1 MPVPSTVVSVLTV
14 SSIHLSDWDFHN
26 PFSLLKSPN
35 LPPAPAPTTA
45 IDMLT
50 VCLARAGL
58 ALFCPLL
65 CSHLLRPL
73 ASPSHVNVK
82 LNVCYHTD
90 HVETGARAQSR
101 SLISATT
108 QCLLYLGKH
117 CENITL
123 GPQRREICNLEN
135 KQGRCR
141 PEIHGNTKPPSSTL
155 ALLFEKFRNP
165 IRTFIQIMNDNMP
178 RHRV

>member
-1 MPVPSTVVSVLTV
+1 MPVPSTAVSVLTV

-26 PFSLLKSPN
+26 PFSFLKSPN
-35 LPPAPAPTTA
+35 LPPAPAPTIA

-50 VCLARAGL
+50 VCLAWAGL

-90 HVETGARAQSR
+90 HGETGARAE
-101 SLISATT
+101 ADKTA
-108 QCLLYLGKH
+108 
-117 CENITL
+117 
-123 GPQRREICNLEN
+123 
-135 KQGRCR
+135 
-141 PEIHGNTKPPSSTL
+141 L
-155 ALLFEKFRNP
+155 ASEGA
-165 IRTFIQIMNDNMP
+165 
-178 RHRV
+178 